1 MYSLS
6 ILTVSL
12 EILMHVKIENVFMC
26 SVCSWNLL
34 WPVWNV
40 TGHLILRPK
49 GRRSRLHFLSHEIQ
63 RNRWSCG
70 NCSLL

>member
-26 SVCSWNLL
+26 SVCS
-34 WPVWNV
+34 
-40 TGHLILRPK
+40 
-49 GRRSRLHFLSHEIQ
+49 
-63 RNRWSCG
+63 
-70 NCSLL
+70 